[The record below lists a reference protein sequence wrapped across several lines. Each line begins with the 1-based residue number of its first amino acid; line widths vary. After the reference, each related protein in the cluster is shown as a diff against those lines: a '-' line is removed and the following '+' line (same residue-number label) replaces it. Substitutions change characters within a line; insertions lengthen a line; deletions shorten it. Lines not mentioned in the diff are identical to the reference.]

1 MAAAVRRY
9 SLANP
14 PPVEGELSGHET
26 AHEAEILELQALQA
40 ERDGEGGRSVLLM
53 ERALQIRCR
62 LVNQL
67 QEKCASIASGASSTS
82 SAGAHRMSV
91 LGKPDAVGKEELF
104 QEYQAQCSGLYDAA
118 ERLVVRCNELGVD
131 HFKRDAFAEASPL
144 LEYAMQLTEDDAY
157 PLCEV
162 EERRRHLRGVT
173 LNNLGCMERRRGHF
187 SEALQYMKSSM
198 EMTGVESPVAY
209 MNTSAILIQLRLSDE
224 AVRMA
229 ERSIELLY
237 QTPEDPSLLAVAHHN
252 LAMALE
258 PVDPARCL
266 EEYALAYRTA
276 CSTLGPESET
286 TRSIQR
292 SWRRYE
298 MTRVSRPT
306 APFFTPSGGAAASHL
321 REFAGA
327 APIRHAATAPHR
339 LPATLPPQTR
349 KGKSGRANGPMDVME
364 LFPHPFLPCSTA
376 PSAPAGAQR
385 NVTPIYCPTAL
396 PRRSPVPEW
405 KPGVTAAL
413 SSRSRVPDSQSH
425 QQRRQNGTEKV
436 LRPSPP
442 ASRAAAAT
450 TRQSPANRANEAAAA
465 SSGRVATAT
474 TPSPPPS
481 RQRDAVASR
490 RYSRATRAQE
500 PLLQSPLRT
509 GTRQQDFS
517 VKKSTMTA
525 SSTADMPVK
534 RENSASRYVHGRL
547 TVQATPTALST
558 FAAQPPGRGSL
569 LTARENGNGKPS
581 TTLPPPRN
589 LPPLQAAAALEL
601 PAVAPRRSCTRSS
614 RSVAASEPLPPT
626 SAPFSL
632 ESDPL
637 SFLQNRLEVLL
648 QDEEELE
655 HKYLHATVIQRYYR
669 GHLGRRRVAALRATR
684 ASYGRLAQLRRN
696 MAARRIQRAFR
707 RHHRDSRY
715 PLAGGR
721 LGRYAAGRGWRG
733 VQHHAATQLQRIA
746 RSWLARRRY
755 AQLRKYALKSPLA
768 ASRIQRWIRALL
780 ARRRYAALRAEKA
793 HEEAE
798 ALELERRQYAATRI
812 QSQWLTH
819 LQRRACK
826 AALCN
831 RMMARA
837 AEDARRRMSAA
848 IRIQSA
854 WRGHQARQLYR
865 DTYSRTF
872 KLRRARLEHERRRHA
887 AVKLQSFG
895 RMLIT
900 KQQAMPLLTA
910 ARVRAAAEIQ
920 TRSREGRAATTIQ
933 CAYRSH
939 VARRVCAT
947 KRARRREL
955 ICQGLLQV
963 HTAAVQ
969 RAGRGFLARRSVGV
983 KLSALQTE
991 ADRYERLLQ
1000 ALQGHELETARTSQH
1015 VREPHLYAIRDS
1027 AIDERGVLELAEQQQ
1042 RHRLRRQC
1050 SASLPAATKPPA
1062 AQKLWRD
1069 IFSPPLHDFTLIIK
1083 AKQQRADRSRARDD
1097 YLDRCT
1103 ADDAEAHEK
1112 ASARVIADFML
1123 SAAARKELLA
1133 AEADASAPERPLTAE
1148 QIAGERKELDRLAR
1162 KELLAAEA
1170 DASAPERPLTAE
1182 QIAGER
1188 KELDRLARKE
1198 LLAAEA
1204 DASAPERP
1212 LTAEQIAEE
1221 REELDRLARQ
1231 ELLAAETDASAPE
1244 RPLTAE
1250 QIAEE
1255 REELDRLARQELL
1268 AAETDAS
1275 APERPLT
1282 AEQIAEEREE
1292 LDRLARQELLAA
1304 ETDASAPE
1312 RPLTA
1317 EQIAEEREELDR
1329 LARQELL
1336 AAETDASAPERPLT
1350 AEQIAEEREELDRLA
1365 RQELLAAETDA
1376 SAPERPL
1383 TAEQIAEER
1392 EELDRLARQE
1402 LLAAETDASA
1412 PERPLTAEQIAEERE
1427 ELDRLARQELLAA
1440 EADASAPERPLT
1452 AEQIAGE
1459 RKELDRLAR
1468 KELLAAEADA
1478 SAPERP
1484 LTAEQIAGERKEL
1497 DRLARKEL
1505 LAAEADASA
1514 PERPLTAEQIAGER
1528 EELDRLARQELLAA
1542 ETDASAPERPLTAEQ
1557 IAEEREELDRLA
1569 RQELLAAETD
1579 ASAPE
1584 RPLTAEQIAEERE
1597 ELDRLARQELLAAE
1611 TDASAPERPL
1621 TAEQIAEEREELDR
1635 LARKELLAAEADA
1648 SAPERPLTAE
1658 QIAEEREELDRLARQ
1673 ELLAAETDAS
1683 APERPLTAE
1692 QIAEEREELDR
1703 LARQELLAA
1712 ETDASAPERPL
1723 TAEQIAEEREELDR
1737 LARQELLAAET
1748 DASAPERP
1756 LTAEQIAEEREE
1768 LDRLARQELLRS
1780 EGADSS
1786 DGECVMVSEKLSVSS
1801 ECSVCTS
1808 ELACEMLA
1816 RKKAVWQAEVCA
1828 ERRHREKA
1836 EALHRAAFD
1845 YRQQRIFIAEEE
1857 ADLAPFRMQRSRLE
1871 KPARGEKGNASAVAA
1886 GSSESSA
1893 GKHRPER
1900 AALERAA
1907 VWCIERYFIGWWDRK
1922 FLTALQ
1928 RMRDEYL
1935 NAMQEF
1941 ELHDGPVLTNVRLR
1955 EVLARYPDL
1964 RTGAKQSAT
1973 SGSPSGCL
1981 KVVNC
1986 RPSCWTLAAWRSRKT
2001 LRSFAR
2007 LIKAKQQRADR
2018 SRARDDYLDR
2028 CTADDAEA
2036 HEKASA
2042 RVIADF
2048 MLSAAA
2054 RSTLLRR
2061 AETMSAYN
2069 DARVMQ
2075 EEVERESM
2083 PQRLAEQQVVAERLA
2098 LGQLGYLA
2106 MPTECWKPCRADRT
2120 EQTASSDAALRAQ
2133 KIKDARSSTDAG
2145 RTSTS
2150 SSSRPLDSSEQETL
2164 SSGEARGRLCV
2175 FAMTVRDK
2183 RDLRQRQAARDAYL
2197 QDMRD
2202 ESTSG
2207 TDEEMEHDKR
2217 LPTSSAGARTW
2228 TRAGETVCSDV
2239 TGMVDHEAMLQLY
2252 CQERRLF
2259 ASSLL
2264 GGFTRIIKAKQQR
2277 ADRSRARDDYL
2288 DRCTADDAEA
2298 HEKASARVIA
2308 DFMLSAAA
2316 RSTLLRRAETM
2327 SAYNDARVMQEEV
2340 EGAVDA
2346 VAEFSGEAASEKYSE
2361 LPQLPRAA
2369 SPAVRRI
2376 QRFVRGVQARVHLRA
2391 LQEACSAYL
2400 EEELAVEEL
2409 LYSAALT
2416 IQRMFRCHLARRQAA
2431 EAIAQ
2436 GHACLPSHK
2445 EERRSAD
2452 GGLGALGHD
2461 ALSSEVLSLFAPS
2474 SKGVVSG
2481 GAESVATS
2489 ALSPRRASSTLS
2501 VGVRELTSTAL
2512 VTVVNEAKE
2521 AVRD

>member
-67 QEKCASIASGASSTS
+67 REKCASVASGASSTS

-91 LGKPDAVGKEELF
+91 LGKSDAVGKEELF
-104 QEYQAQCSGLYDAA
+104 KEYQAQCSGLYDAA

-131 HFKRDAFAEASPL
+131 YFKRDAFAEASPL

-298 MTRVSRPT
+298 MTRVSRTT
-306 APFFTPSGGAAASHL
+306 APFLIPSGGAAASHL

-327 APIRHAATAPHR
+327 APIRHAATTPHR
-339 LPATLPPQTR
+339 SPATLPPQTQ
-349 KGKSGRANGPMDVME
+349 KGKNDRANGPMDVVE

-376 PSAPAGAQR
+376 RSAPARAQR
-385 NVTPIYCPTAL
+385 NVTPIYRPTAL
-396 PRRSPVPEW
+396 PRRSPVPELT
-405 KPGVTAAL
+405 PRVTASL
-413 SSRSRVPDSQSH
+413 SSRSRVPDPQSH
-425 QQRRQNGTEKV
+425 QQQQQQRRRQNRTEKV

-442 ASRAAAAT
+442 ASRTAAAP
-450 TRQSPANRANEAAAA
+450 TRQPPANRANEAAAA
-465 SSGRVATAT
+465 ASSDRVATAT

-481 RQRDAVASR
+481 RQQDAAAPR

-500 PLLQSPLRT
+500 PLRQSPLRT

-517 VKKSTMTA
+517 VKKSAMTA

-547 TVQATPTALST
+547 TVQATPTALSS

-569 LTARENGNGKPS
+569 LTARESGNGKPS

-589 LPPLQAAAALEL
+589 LPPLQTAAALES
-601 PAVAPRRSCTRSS
+601 PAVAPRRSYTRSS
-614 RSVAASEPLPPT
+614 RSVAANEPLPPT

-684 ASYGRLAQLRRN
+684 AIYGRLSQLRRN

-707 RHHRDSRY
+707 RHRRDSRY
-715 PLAGGR
+715 PLAGGG

-733 VQHHAATQLQRIA
+733 VQHHASTQLQRIA
-746 RSWLARRRY
+746 RGWLARRRY
-755 AQLRKYALKSPLA
+755 ARLRKYALESPLA

-812 QSQWLTH
+812 QSQWLTY

-837 AEDARRRMSAA
+837 AADARQRMSAA
-848 IRIQSA
+848 IRIQSE

-910 ARVRAAAEIQ
+910 ARFRAAAEIQ

-939 VARRVCAT
+939 VARRECAT
-947 KRARRREL
+947 KRARRRER

-1000 ALQGHELETARTSQH
+1000 ALQRHELETARSAQH
-1015 VREPHLYAIRDS
+1015 GRELHLSALRDS
-1027 AIDERGVLELAEQQQ
+1027 EIDERGVLELAEQQQ
-1042 RHRLRRQC
+1042 RHRLRIQR
-1050 SASLPAATKPPA
+1050 SASLPATRRPPA
-1062 AQKLWRD
+1062 AQKLMRE
-1069 IFSPPLHDFTLIIK
+1069 IFSPALHDFAFIIK

-1112 ASARVIADFML
+1112 ASARVITDFML
-1123 SAAARKELLA
+1123 SAAAHKELLA
-1133 AEADASAPERPLTAE
+1133 SETDASAPERPLTAEQIAGERKELDRLAREELLASETDASAPERPLTAEQIAGERKELDRLAREELLASETDASAPERPLTAEQIAGERKELDRLAREELLASETDASAPERPLTAE

-1162 KELLAAEA
+1162 KELLASET

-1198 LLAAEA
+1198 LLA
-1204 DASAPERP
+1204 S
-1212 LTAEQIAEE
+1212 
-1221 REELDRLARQ
+1221 
-1231 ELLAAETDASAPE
+1231 ET
-1244 RPLTAE
+1244 
-1250 QIAEE
+1250 
-1255 REELDRLARQELL
+1255 
-1268 AAETDAS
+1268 
-1275 APERPLT
+1275 
-1282 AEQIAEEREE
+1282 
-1292 LDRLARQELLAA
+1292 
-1304 ETDASAPE
+1304 
-1312 RPLTA
+1312 
-1317 EQIAEEREELDR
+1317 
-1329 LARQELL
+1329 
-1336 AAETDASAPERPLT
+1336 
-1350 AEQIAEEREELDRLA
+1350 
-1365 RQELLAAETDA
+1365 
-1376 SAPERPL
+1376 
-1383 TAEQIAEER
+1383 
-1392 EELDRLARQE
+1392 
-1402 LLAAETDASA
+1402 
-1412 PERPLTAEQIAEERE
+1412 
-1427 ELDRLARQELLAA
+1427 
-1440 EADASAPERPLT
+1440 DASAPERPLT

-1468 KELLAAEADA
+1468 KELLASETDA

-1505 LAAEADASA
+1505 LASETDASA

-1528 EELDRLARQELLAA
+1528 KELDRLARKELLASETDA
-1542 ETDASAPERPLTAEQ
+1542 SAPERPLTAEQIAGERKELDRLARKELLASETDASAPERPLTAEQIAGERKELDRLAREELLASETDASAPERPLTAEQIAGERKELDRLAREELLASETDASAPERPLTAEQ
-1557 IAEEREELDRLA
+1557 IAEE
-1569 RQELLAAETD
+1569 LLG
-1579 ASAPE
+1579 
-1584 RPLTAEQIAEERE
+1584 
-1597 ELDRLARQELLAAE
+1597 
-1611 TDASAPERPL
+1611 
-1621 TAEQIAEEREELDR
+1621 
-1635 LARKELLAAEADA
+1635 
-1648 SAPERPLTAE
+1648 
-1658 QIAEEREELDRLARQ
+1658 
-1673 ELLAAETDAS
+1673 
-1683 APERPLTAE
+1683 
-1692 QIAEEREELDR
+1692 
-1703 LARQELLAA
+1703 
-1712 ETDASAPERPL
+1712 
-1723 TAEQIAEEREELDR
+1723 
-1737 LARQELLAAET
+1737 
-1748 DASAPERP
+1748 
-1756 LTAEQIAEEREE
+1756 
-1768 LDRLARQELLRS
+1768 S
-1780 EGADSS
+1780 EGAENA
-1786 DGECVMVSEKLSVSS
+1786 DGECVMVSGNFSVSS

-1828 ERRHREKA
+1828 ERRHRQEA

-1845 YRQQRIFIAEEE
+1845 YRQERIFIAEEE
-1857 ADLAPFRMQRSRLE
+1857 ADLAPFRMRRSRLE
-1871 KPARGEKGNASAVAA
+1871 KPIRGGKGNAFAVAA

-1907 VWCIERYFIGWWDRK
+1907 VWCIERYCIGWWDRR
-1922 FLTALQ
+1922 FLTSLQ
-1928 RMRDEYL
+1928 RMREEYL
-1935 NAMQEF
+1935 KAMQEF
-1941 ELHDGPVLTNVRLR
+1941 ELNDGPVLTNVRLR

-1964 RTGAKQSAT
+1964 RTGVKQSAT
-1973 SGSPSGCL
+1973 SGSPAGCL

-1986 RPSCWTLAAWRSRKT
+1986 RPSCWTLAAWGSRKT
-2001 LRSFAR
+2001 LRGFAR
-2007 LIKAKQQRADR
+2007 IIKAKQQRADR

-2036 HEKASA
+2036 REKASA

-2061 AETMSAYN
+2061 AKTMSAYS

-2075 EEVERESM
+2075 EEVESESM

-2098 LGQLGYLA
+2098 LGQLGSLVI
-2106 MPTECWKPCRADRT
+2106 PTERWKPGRDDGT
-2120 EQTASSDAALRAQ
+2120 EETASSDAALCAH
-2133 KIKDARSSTDAG
+2133 KIKDARCSTDAG

-2150 SSSRPLDSSEQETL
+2150 SSSRPLGSSEQETL

-2175 FAMTVRDK
+2175 FAMAVRDK

-2197 QDMRD
+2197 QDMRN
-2202 ESTSG
+2202 ENTSG
-2207 TDEEMEHDKR
+2207 TDEETDHEKQV
-2217 LPTSSAGARTW
+2217 PKSSTGARTW
-2228 TRAGETVCSDV
+2228 PRAGETVCSDDA
-2239 TGMVDHEAMLQLY
+2239 GMVDQEAMLQLY
-2252 CQERRLF
+2252 CQERRSF

-2264 GGFTRIIKAKQQR
+2264 GGFARIIKAKQQR

-2298 HEKASARVIA
+2298 HEKASARVIT

-2316 RSTLLRRAETM
+2316 RSTLLHRAKTM
-2327 SAYNDARVMQEEV
+2327 SAYSDARVMQEEV
-2340 EGAVDA
+2340 EGALAA
-2346 VAEFSGEAASEKYSE
+2346 VAEFSGEAASEKCSE
-2361 LPQLPRAA
+2361 VPQLSRAT

-2376 QRFVRGVQARVHLRA
+2376 QRFARGVQAKGHLRA

-2409 LYSAALT
+2409 LYSAALA
-2416 IQRMFRCHLARRQAA
+2416 IQRMFRGHLARRQAA
-2431 EAIAQ
+2431 KAIAQ
-2436 GHACLPSHK
+2436 GHACLPSH
-2445 EERRSAD
+2445 EEEGRNAD
-2452 GGLGALGHD
+2452 GGFGSLGHD

-2474 SKGVVSG
+2474 SKGVASG

-2501 VGVRELTSTAL
+2501 VGVRELTSTAV

-2521 AVRD
+2521 AVQD

>member
-40 ERDGEGGRSVLLM
+40 ERDGEGGLSVLLM

-67 QEKCASIASGASSTS
+67 QEKCASVASGVSSTS
-82 SAGAHRMSV
+82 SAYAHRMSV
-91 LGKPDAVGKEELF
+91 LGKPDEIGKEELF

-118 ERLVVRCNELGVD
+118 ERLVVRCNELGVG

-187 SEALQYMKSSM
+187 SEALEYMKSSM

-258 PVDPARCL
+258 PVDPPRCL

-276 CSTLGPESET
+276 CSTLGPESEA

-298 MTRVSRPT
+298 MTRVPRTT
-306 APFFTPSGGAAASHL
+306 APFFIPSGGAAASHL

-339 LPATLPPQTR
+339 SPATLPPQTH
-349 KGKSGRANGPMDVME
+349 KSKSGGANGPTDVVE

-376 PSAPAGAQR
+376 PSAPARAQR
-385 NVTPIYCPTAL
+385 NKTPIYRPTAL
-396 PRRSPVPEW
+396 PRRSPVPELT
-405 KPGVTAAL
+405 PSVTASL
-413 SSRSRVPDSQSH
+413 PSRTRVPDSQSH
-425 QQRRQNGTEKV
+425 QQRQQQQQRRQNGAEKV

-442 ASRAAAAT
+442 ASRTAAAP
-450 TRQSPANRANEAAAA
+450 TRQPPANRANEAASAAA
-465 SSGRVATAT
+465 SSDRVATAT

-481 RQRDAVASR
+481 RQRDAAAPR

-500 PLLQSPLRT
+500 PLRQSPLRT

-517 VKKSTMTA
+517 VKKSAMIV
-525 SSTADMPVK
+525 SSTANMPVK
-534 RENSASRYVHGRL
+534 RESSASRYVHGRL
-547 TVQATPTALST
+547 TVQATPTALSS

-569 LTARENGNGKPS
+569 LTARESGNRKPS

-589 LPPLQAAAALEL
+589 LPPLQTAAALES
-601 PAVAPRRSCTRSS
+601 PAVAPRRSYTRSS
-614 RSVAASEPLPPT
+614 RSVAANEPLPPT

-637 SFLQNRLEVLL
+637 SFLQNRLDVLL

-655 HKYLHATVIQRYYR
+655 HKYLHATVIQSYYR

-684 ASYGRLAQLRRN
+684 ASYGRLTQLRRN
-696 MAARRIQRAFR
+696 MAARRIQRSFR
-707 RHHRDSRY
+707 RHRRDSRY
-715 PLAGGR
+715 PRAGGR

-746 RSWLARRRY
+746 RGWLARRRY
-755 AQLRKYALKSPLA
+755 VQLRKYALESPLA

-793 HEEAE
+793 HAETE

-826 AALCN
+826 AALSN

-872 KLRRARLEHERRRHA
+872 KLRRTRLEHERRRHA

-910 ARVRAAAEIQ
+910 ARFRAATAIQ

-947 KRARRREL
+947 KRARRRRR
-955 ICQGLLQV
+955 IRQGLLQV
-963 HTAAVQ
+963 HTAAMQ

-983 KLSALQTE
+983 KFSALQTE

-1000 ALQGHELETARTSQH
+1000 ALQGRELDTARRAQH
-1015 VREPHLYAIRDS
+1015 ARELHISDIRDS
-1027 AIDERGVLELAEQQQ
+1027 EIDERGVLELAEQQQ
-1042 RHRLRRQC
+1042 RHRLRREC
-1050 SASLPAATKPPA
+1050 SASLPPTRKPPP
-1062 AQKLWRD
+1062 AQTLMRE
-1069 IFSPPLHDFTLIIK
+1069 IFSPALHDFTLIIK

-1103 ADDAEAHEK
+1103 ADDADAHEK

-1123 SAAARKELLA
+1123 SAPARKELDRLACRELLA
-1133 AEADASAPERPLTAE
+1133 AEADASTPERPLTAE
-1148 QIAGERKELDRLAR
+1148 QIAEERKELDRLACR
-1162 KELLAAEA
+1162 
-1170 DASAPERPLTAE
+1170 
-1182 QIAGER
+1182 
-1188 KELDRLARKE
+1188 E

-1221 REELDRLARQ
+1221 RKELDRLACR
-1231 ELLAAETDASAPE
+1231 EVLAAEADASTPE

-1255 REELDRLARQELL
+1255 R
-1268 AAETDAS
+1268 
-1275 APERPLT
+1275 
-1282 AEQIAEEREE
+1282 
-1292 LDRLARQELLAA
+1292 
-1304 ETDASAPE
+1304 
-1312 RPLTA
+1312 
-1317 EQIAEEREELDR
+1317 
-1329 LARQELL
+1329 
-1336 AAETDASAPERPLT
+1336 
-1350 AEQIAEEREELDRLA
+1350 
-1365 RQELLAAETDA
+1365 
-1376 SAPERPL
+1376 
-1383 TAEQIAEER
+1383 
-1392 EELDRLARQE
+1392 
-1402 LLAAETDASA
+1402 
-1412 PERPLTAEQIAEERE
+1412 
-1427 ELDRLARQELLAA
+1427 
-1440 EADASAPERPLT
+1440 
-1452 AEQIAGE
+1452 
-1459 RKELDRLAR
+1459 KELDRLACR
-1468 KELLAAEADA
+1468 
-1478 SAPERP
+1478 
-1484 LTAEQIAGERKEL
+1484 
-1497 DRLARKEL
+1497 
-1505 LAAEADASA
+1505 
-1514 PERPLTAEQIAGER
+1514 
-1528 EELDRLARQELLAA
+1528 
-1542 ETDASAPERPLTAEQ
+1542 
-1557 IAEEREELDRLA
+1557 
-1569 RQELLAAETD
+1569 
-1579 ASAPE
+1579 
-1584 RPLTAEQIAEERE
+1584 
-1597 ELDRLARQELLAAE
+1597 
-1611 TDASAPERPL
+1611 
-1621 TAEQIAEEREELDR
+1621 
-1635 LARKELLAAEADA
+1635 ELLAAEADA

-1658 QIAEEREELDRLARQ
+1658 QIAEERKELDRLACR
-1673 ELLAAETDAS
+1673 ELLAAEADASVPERPLTAEQIAEERKELDRLACRELLAAEADASTPERPLTAEQIAEERKELDRLACRELLAAEADAS

-1692 QIAEEREELDR
+1692 QIAEERKELDR
-1703 LARQELLAA
+1703 LACRELLAA
-1712 ETDASAPERPL
+1712 EADASAPERPL
-1723 TAEQIAEEREELDR
+1723 TAEQIAEERKELDR
-1737 LARQELLAAET
+1737 LACRELLAAEA

-1756 LTAEQIAEEREE
+1756 LTAEQIAEERKE
-1768 LDRLARQELLRS
+1768 LDRLACREVLAAEADASAPERPLTAEQIAEERKELDRLACRELLAAEADASAPERPLTAEQIAEERKELDRLACREVLAAEADAS
-1780 EGADSS
+1780 APERPLTAEQIAEERKELDRLACRELLAAEADASTPERPLTAEQIAEERKELDRLACRELLAAEADASAPERPLTAEQIAEERKELDRLACRELLAAEADASTPERPLTAEQIAEERKELDRLACRELLAAEADASAPERPLTAEQIAEERKELRGSQGASNAG
-1786 DGECVMVSEKLSVSS
+1786 GECVMVSEDFSVSS
-1801 ECSVCTS
+1801 GCSVCTS

-1816 RKKAVWQAEVCA
+1816 RKKAVWQAEVCT
-1828 ERRHREKA
+1828 ERRQRQEA
-1836 EALHRAAFD
+1836 EALHWAAFD
-1845 YRQQRIFIAEEE
+1845 YRQQRICIAEEE
-1857 ADLAPFRMQRSRLE
+1857 ADLAPFRMRRSRLE
-1871 KPARGEKGNASAVAA
+1871 KPTLGEKRNAVAAAA

-1893 GKHRPER
+1893 CKHGPER

-1941 ELHDGPVLTNVRLR
+1941 EFHDEPVLTTVRLR
-1955 EVLARYPDL
+1955 EVHARYSDL
-1964 RTGAKQSAT
+1964 RRSAKQSAA
-1973 SGSPSGCL
+1973 SGSPAGCL

-1986 RPSCWTLAAWRSRKT
+1986 RTSCWTLAAWGSRKT
-2001 LRSFAR
+2001 LRGFAR
-2007 LIKAKQQRADR
+2007 IIKAKQQRADR

-2028 CTADDAEA
+2028 CMADDADA

-2061 AETMSAYN
+2061 AKTMSAYN

-2075 EEVERESM
+2075 EEVESESM
-2083 PQRLAEQQVVAERLA
+2083 SQRLAEQQVVAERLA
-2098 LGQLGYLA
+2098 LGQLGYLEMA
-2106 MPTECWKPCRADRT
+2106 TECRKPGRADWT
-2120 EQTASSDAALRAQ
+2120 EQTASRDAALRAQ
-2133 KIKDARSSTDAG
+2133 KIKDARCSTDAG

-2150 SSSRPLDSSEQETL
+2150 SSSRPLDSSDQETL
-2164 SSGEARGRLCV
+2164 SCGEARGRLCV

-2207 TDEEMEHDKR
+2207 TGEEMEHEKR
-2217 LPTSSAGARTW
+2217 LPTSSTGARTW
-2228 TRAGETVCSDV
+2228 PLTGETVCSDV
-2239 TGMVDHEAMLQLY
+2239 TGIAGQEALLQLY
-2252 CQERRLF
+2252 CQERRFF

-2264 GGFTRIIKAKQQR
+2264 GGFARIIKAKQQR

-2288 DRCTADDAEA
+2288 DRCTADDADA

-2316 RSTLLRRAETM
+2316 RSTLLRRAKTM

-2340 EGAVDA
+2340 EGALVA
-2346 VAEFSGEAASEKYSE
+2346 VAEFSGEAASEKCSE
-2361 LPQLPRAA
+2361 VPQLSRAT

-2376 QRFVRGVQARVHLRA
+2376 QRFVRGVQARGHLRA
-2391 LQEACSAYL
+2391 LQEARSAYL
-2400 EEELAVEEL
+2400 EQEVAVEEL

-2436 GHACLPSHK
+2436 GHACLPSH
-2445 EERRSAD
+2445 EEGSNTD

-2481 GAESVATS
+2481 GAESVVTS
-2489 ALSPRRASSTLS
+2489 ALSPRRASSTFS
-2501 VGVRELTSTAL
+2501 VGARELTSTAV

>member
-67 QEKCASIASGASSTS
+67 QEKCASVASGASSTS

-276 CSTLGPESET
+276 FSTLGPESET

-306 APFFTPSGGAAASHL
+306 APFFIPSGGAAASHL

-349 KGKSGRANGPMDVME
+349 KGKSARANGPMDVME

-385 NVTPIYCPTAL
+385 NVTPIYRPTAL

-413 SSRSRVPDSQSH
+413 SSRSRVPDLQSH
-425 QQRRQNGTEKV
+425 QQRQQQRRQNGTEKV

-450 TRQSPANRANEAAAA
+450 TRQPPANRANEAAAAAA

-547 TVQATPTALST
+547 TVQVTPTALSS

-581 TTLPPPRN
+581 TTMPPPRN
-589 LPPLQAAAALEL
+589 LPPLQAAAALES

-707 RHHRDSRY
+707 HRRRDSRY

-755 AQLRKYALKSPLA
+755 AQLRKYALESPLA

-837 AEDARRRMSAA
+837 AEDARRRVSAA

-872 KLRRARLEHERRRHA
+872 ELRKARLEHERRRHA

-1000 ALQGHELETARTSQH
+1000 ALQGNELDTASSSQH

-1027 AIDERGVLELAEQQQ
+1027 EIDERGVLELAEQQQ
-1042 RHRLRRQC
+1042 RHRLRRQY

-1062 AQKLWRD
+1062 AQKLRRD

-1198 LLAAEA
+1198 LLAAPERPLTAEQIAGERKELDRLARKELLAAEA

-1212 LTAEQIAEE
+1212 LTAEQIAGE
-1221 REELDRLARQ
+1221 RKELDRLARK
-1231 ELLAAETDASAPE
+1231 ELLAAEAGASAPERPLTAEQIAGERKELDRLARKELLAAEADASAPE

-1250 QIAEE
+1250 QIAGE
-1255 REELDRLARQELL
+1255 RKELDRLARKELL
-1268 AAETDAS
+1268 AAEAGASAPERPLTAEQIAGERKELDRLARKELLAAEAGASAPERPLTAEQIAGERKELDRLARKELLAAEAGASAPERPLTAEQIAGERKELDRLARKELLAAEAGASAPERPLTAEQIAGERKELDRLARKELLAAEADAS

-1282 AEQIAEEREE
+1282 AEQIAGERKE
-1292 LDRLARQELLAA
+1292 LDRLARK
-1304 ETDASAPE
+1304 
-1312 RPLTA
+1312 
-1317 EQIAEEREELDR
+1317 
-1329 LARQELL
+1329 
-1336 AAETDASAPERPLT
+1336 
-1350 AEQIAEEREELDRLA
+1350 
-1365 RQELLAAETDA
+1365 
-1376 SAPERPL
+1376 
-1383 TAEQIAEER
+1383 
-1392 EELDRLARQE
+1392 
-1402 LLAAETDASA
+1402 
-1412 PERPLTAEQIAEERE
+1412 
-1427 ELDRLARQELLAA
+1427 ELLAA
-1440 EADASAPERPLT
+1440 EAGASAPERPLT

-1528 EELDRLARQELLAA
+1528 
-1542 ETDASAPERPLTAEQ
+1542 
-1557 IAEEREELDRLA
+1557 
-1569 RQELLAAETD
+1569 
-1579 ASAPE
+1579 
-1584 RPLTAEQIAEERE
+1584 
-1597 ELDRLARQELLAAE
+1597 
-1611 TDASAPERPL
+1611 
-1621 TAEQIAEEREELDR
+1621 
-1635 LARKELLAAEADA
+1635 KELWG
-1648 SAPERPLTAE
+1648 
-1658 QIAEEREELDRLARQ
+1658 
-1673 ELLAAETDAS
+1673 
-1683 APERPLTAE
+1683 
-1692 QIAEEREELDR
+1692 
-1703 LARQELLAA
+1703 
-1712 ETDASAPERPL
+1712 
-1723 TAEQIAEEREELDR
+1723 
-1737 LARQELLAAET
+1737 
-1748 DASAPERP
+1748 
-1756 LTAEQIAEEREE
+1756 
-1768 LDRLARQELLRS
+1768 S
-1780 EGADSS
+1780 EGAENAG
-1786 DGECVMVSEKLSVSS
+1786 GECLMVLENFSVSS
-1801 ECSVCTS
+1801 GCSLCTV

-1828 ERRHREKA
+1828 ERRHREEA

-1857 ADLAPFRMQRSRLE
+1857 ADLAPFRMRRSRLE

-1893 GKHRPER
+1893 GKYRPER

-1964 RTGAKQSAT
+1964 RMGAKQSAT

-2001 LRSFAR
+2001 LRGFAR

-2106 MPTECWKPCRADRT
+2106 MPTECWKPGRADRT

-2133 KIKDARSSTDAG
+2133 KIKDARCSTDAG

-2150 SSSRPLDSSEQETL
+2150 SSSRPLDASEQETL
-2164 SSGEARGRLCV
+2164 SSGEARGRLCA
-2175 FAMTVRDK
+2175 FAMIVRDK

-2361 LPQLPRAA
+2361 IPQLPRAA

-2436 GHACLPSHK
+2436 DHACLPSHK

-2521 AVRD
+2521 AVRN